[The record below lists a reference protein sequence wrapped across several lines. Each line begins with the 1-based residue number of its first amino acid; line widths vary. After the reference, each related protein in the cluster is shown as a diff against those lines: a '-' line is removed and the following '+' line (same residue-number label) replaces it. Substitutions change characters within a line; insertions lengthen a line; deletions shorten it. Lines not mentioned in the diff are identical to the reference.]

1 MGERHLTIDARVA
14 ATRERSYICPPMKI
28 DFESRAR
35 APGVGGG
42 GTPRKRDG
50 GMERERQRG
59 RVGVVKTLVSRPGI
73 RVSRHNAGAL
83 IERARGTEGNA
94 FVF

>member
-1 MGERHLTIDARVA
+1 MPGLRGRGGRKDEGERRGRGNGNEGWGET
-14 ATRERSYICPPMKI
+14 
-28 DFESRAR
+28 
-35 APGVGGG
+35 GGG
-42 GTPRKRDG
+42 
-50 GMERERQRG
+50 
-59 RVGVVKTLVSRPGI
+59 VGVVKTLVSRPGI

>member
-1 MGERHLTIDARVA
+1 MTEGDE
-14 ATRERSYICPPMKI
+14 
-28 DFESRAR
+28 
-35 APGVGGG
+35 GG
-42 GTPRKRDG
+42 
-50 GMERERQRG
+50 
-59 RVGVVKTLVSRPGI
+59 VGVVKTLVSRPGI